1 MTRPSLGMDHPHYEY
16 LPLPARPRLMWPN
29 GAPLA
34 ISIYLYLEYWAM
46 EQGAGRVR
54 DPRYN
59 RRSFPDVLHHTW
71 FEHGNRIDIFRVLD
85 ALSKHG
91 FKISVATN
99 AMAAERYTA
108 LIERLAAYNVEFV
121 AHGLSAT
128 EMLNSRMNEHEER
141 AFIDSSITRLAAATG
156 IRPKG
161 WISQDYGHSA
171 RTPQLLRKAALQ
183 YCADW
188 PNDDQPYWMSGN
200 DLVSIPNH
208 LLWNDLHILWD
219 RDVPVARYPEL
230 VTIGA
235 QRLYQEGENSGR
247 FMSIGIHPWI
257 LGAAHRIKYLED
269 ALAQVARLENVWFA
283 TAGQVA
289 AHYAEHTPVTAV
301 AD

>member
-141 AFIDSSITRLAAATG
+141 AFIDSSITQRRRPGFGRRVGSAKITG
-156 IRPKG
+156 IQRERPNCC
-161 WISQDYGHSA
+161 A
-171 RTPQLLRKAALQ
+171 RR
-183 YCADW
+183 
-188 PNDDQPYWMSGN
+188 
-200 DLVSIPNH
+200 
-208 LLWNDLHILWD
+208 
-219 RDVPVARYPEL
+219 RYNIAP
-230 VTIGA
+230 IGLTTTS
-235 QRLYQEGENSGR
+235 RTG
-247 FMSIGIHPWI
+247 
-257 LGAAHRIKYLED
+257 
-269 ALAQVARLENVWFA
+269 
-283 TAGQVA
+283 
-289 AHYAEHTPVTAV
+289 
-301 AD
+301 